1 MHNFI
6 NLFMDKKG
14 ELFQLFMQHLNMT
27 TIAVF
32 ISLLIG
38 IPTAILIT
46 RNKTASK
53 IVIGIAN
60 VMQSIPCIALLAFAV
75 PFVGIG
81 AKPAI
86 LMVIVYALLPIIKNT
101 YTGITSIDPKTVEVA
116 KGLGLSKG
124 QRLLKV
130 EMPIAMPF
138 IMAGIRISAVA
149 AVGTMTIAAFAGAG
163 GLGWFIN
170 LGLNSRNP
178 GLVLLGA
185 IPASLLALIIDF
197 ILARLE
203 HAITSEGLL
212 PADKIKNVSKSVKRR
227 ERALIYSLCALL
239 VILPAASSIST
250 AFANNRNK
258 IVVGSSNFT
267 EALILGYMYSDLIE
281 SNTDLEVE
289 QKFNLNGAS
298 FCFDSLTNEDID
310 MFVEYTGSALSTML
324 HEPIENDKDTVYNKV
339 KKLMMERHNI
349 SVSEPIGF
357 NNTYVMSV
365 KPETAE
371 KYNLK
376 TLSDLIKNADKLDLG
391 CTVEFVQRE
400 DCLPLLEKQYNMK
413 FKKVSGL
420 DAAIR
425 YQAVD
430 SDEVQVVDA
439 FSTDALLAKLGLT
452 TLEDD
457 VHFFPPYYAI
467 NFTNQK
473 VLDEHPELKPVL
485 AKMDGLIDEKTMA
498 DLNSQVDIDGRDP
511 KDVAHDFL
519 VEKGLIEK

>member
-1 MHNFI
+1 MLNFI
-6 NLFMDKKG
+6 NLFMEKKSELL
-14 ELFQLFMQHLNMT
+14 ELFIQHLNMT
-27 TIAVF
+27 IIAVF
-32 ISLLIG
+32 ISLVVG
-38 IPTAILIT
+38 IPAAILIT

-53 IVIGIAN
+53 IVIGLAN
-60 VMQSIPCIALLAFAV
+60 IMQSIPCIALLAFAV

-101 YTGITSIDPKTVEVA
+101 YTGIVSIDSKTVEVA
-116 KGLGLSKG
+116 KGLGLTKW
-124 QRLLKV
+124 QRLFKV

-178 GLVLLGA
+178 ALVLLGA

-212 PADKIKNVSKSVKRR
+212 PSEKIKNVSKSAKRR
-227 ERALIYSLCALL
+227 ERGIVFALCALL
-239 VILPAASSIST
+239 VIGPTVSSLGT
-250 AFANNRNK
+250 AFAQSNNK
-258 IVVGSSNFT
+258 IVIGSSNFT
-267 EALILGYMYSDLIE
+267 EAFILGYMYSDLIE

-298 FCFDSLTNEDID
+298 FCFDALTNEDID

-324 HEPIENDKDTVYNKV
+324 HEPIENDRDAVYNKV
-339 KKLMMERHNI
+339 KKLMKDRHNI
-349 SVSEPIGF
+349 DVSEPIGF

-430 SDEVQVVDA
+430 ADEVQVVDA

-457 VHFFPPYYAI
+457 VNFFPPYYAI

-473 VLDEHPELKPVL
+473 ILDKHPELKPVL
-485 AKMDGLIDEKTMA
+485 SKMDGLIDEKTMA
-498 DLNSQVDIDGRDP
+498 QLNSQVDIEGKDP
-511 KDVAHDFL
+511 KDVAHNFL
-519 VEKGLIEK
+519 VEKGLVK

>member
-1 MHNFI
+1 
-6 NLFMDKKG
+6 MDKKA
-14 ELFQLFMQHLNMT
+14 ELLQLFVQHLNMT
-27 TIAVF
+27 TMAVF

-38 IPTAILIT
+38 IPVAILIT
-46 RNKTASK
+46 RNKIASQ

-60 VMQSIPCIALLAFAV
+60 IMQSIPCIALLAFAV

-101 YTGITSIDPKTVEVA
+101 YTGIVSIDPKTVEVA
-116 KGLGLSKG
+116 KGLGLTKW
-124 QRLLKV
+124 QRLFKI

-178 GLVLLGA
+178 ALVLLGA
-185 IPASLLALIIDF
+185 IPASLLALVIDF
-197 ILARLE
+197 VLARLE
-203 HAITSEGLL
+203 HAITSEGLQ
-212 PADKIKNVSKSVKRR
+212 PAEKIKNVSKALKRR
-227 ERALIYSLCALL
+227 ERGIVVTLCA
-239 VILPAASSIST
+239 ILIMIPAMTSINAALAESK
-250 AFANNRNK
+250 NK
-258 IVVGSSNFT
+258 VVVGTSNFT
-267 EALILGYMYSDLIE
+267 EVIILGYMYSDLIE

-289 QKFNLNGAS
+289 QKFNLNGGS
-298 FCFDSLTNEDID
+298 FCFDALRHDDLD
-310 MFVEYTGSALSTML
+310 MFVEYTGTALADML
-324 HEPIENDKDTVYNKV
+324 HEPIENDPDTVYNKV
-339 KKLMMERHNI
+339 NKLMMERHDI
-349 SVSEPIGF
+349 HVSAPLGF

-365 KPETAE
+365 KPETAQ

-376 TLSDLIKNADKLDLG
+376 TLSDLMKVSDKLDLG

-400 DCLPLLEKQYNMK
+400 DCLPALEKEFNSK

-425 YQAVD
+425 YEAID
-430 SDEVQVVDA
+430 ADEVQVVDA
-439 FSTDALLAKLGLT
+439 YSTDALLAKLGLT

-457 VHFFPPYYAI
+457 VQFFPPYYAV
-467 NFTNQK
+467 NFVNQK
-473 VLDEHPELKPVL
+473 TLDKHPELNAVL
-485 AKMDGLIDEKTMA
+485 SKMDGLIDEKTMA
-498 DLNSQVDIDGRDP
+498 ELNSKVDIDGEDA
-511 KDVAHDFL
+511 KDVAHEFL
-519 VEKGLIEK
+519 IEKGLIKDK